1 MERLKVF
8 LGGLLI
14 AVTCIA
20 LIEIPRAV
28 LIQKFSNPKP
38 RKELILEEA
47 TNSIADATA
56 QTYPSSPSPEVVYTP
71 LGTWTITAYCGCEI
85 CCGEYSDGFTASGTI
100 PRADHTVACNTLPFG
115 TLLLINGKLYEVED
129 TGSLE
134 HEANWIDIY
143 FNTHDEALD
152 FGVKELEVY
161 LAEIK

>member
-1 MERLKVF
+1 MEKLKVF
-8 LGGLLI
+8 LGGLFI
-14 AVTCIA
+14 AATCVA
-20 LIEIPRAV
+20 LIEVPRNI
-28 LIQKFSNPKP
+28 LTRKLSEP
-38 RKELILEEA
+38 RLQRELILEEP

-56 QTYPSSPSPEVVYTP
+56 QTYPSDPSPEVSYIS
-71 LGTWTITAYCGCEI
+71 LGVWTITAYCGCEI

-129 TGSLE
+129 TGSPE

-143 FNTHDEALD
+143 FNTHDEALE